1 MYFTRVKSK
10 KYNNMRFL
18 RMFKKFHKIKSEKL
32 TFKVCLAFNVNF
44 LKIKKINNFDDFQK
58 SKNIIYNTY
67 MVFFIVF
74 LAKTRVLTRKSCQ
87 N

>member
-1 MYFTRVKSK
+1 
-10 KYNNMRFL
+10 MRFL
-18 RMFKKFHKIKSEKL
+18 RIFKKTQKIKSKKL
-32 TFKVCLAFNVNF
+32 TFKVCLAFKLQF
-44 LKIKKINNFDDFQK
+44 LKIEKFNNFDDFQK
-58 SKNIIYNTY
+58 SKNIIYSTY

>member
-1 MYFTRVKSK
+1 
-10 KYNNMRFL
+10 MRFL
-18 RMFKKFHKIKSEKL
+18 RIFKKTQKIKSEKL
-32 TFKVCLAFNVNF
+32 TFKVCLAFKLQF
-44 LKIKKINNFDDFQK
+44 LKIEKFNNFDDFQK
-58 SKNIIYNTY
+58 SKNIIYSTY

>member
-1 MYFTRVKSK
+1 
-10 KYNNMRFL
+10 MRFL
-18 RMFKKFHKIKSEKL
+18 RIFKKAQKIKSEKL
-32 TFKVCLAFNVNF
+32 IFKVCLAFKLQF
-44 LKIKKINNFDDFQK
+44 LKIEKFNNFDDFQK
-58 SKNIIYNTY
+58 SKNIIYSTY